1 MYGMLL
7 ESIQHFVQ
15 LQYGE
20 DLWLDVLE
28 RAGVKHTVFNTRQIY
43 PDELMTKLASGL
55 AVHTCETVDR
65 VMQYF
70 GECFVR
76 FFSNLGYDWTIKAT
90 GRYFCDFLQ
99 SVDNIHMQMRFTYPK
114 MKSPS
119 MYLTHVDPHGVVL
132 VYRSTRQGF
141 THYFMGQLF
150 QIAKE
155 LYETTLDIR
164 VLESS
169 NNIPG
174 TRSVMVKFRIDFD
187 NRKYIAKSSKMKTPI
202 GRELPPVSSKM
213 LLRLFPFGVV
223 MNKEMCIEG
232 VGGKLLQAWG
242 NSTSILDK
250 HVTEIFRLRRPR
262 GISFTWGNVMYL
274 HSVMFELELI
284 RSAEQQSSAAKQ
296 ADELNGRSHLKL
308 DRRGSQGARNI
319 LLKGQMRY
327 IDDIKAIIF
336 LCSPLIN
343 SLDELLS
350 MGLYLND
357 LNPHGLSRELV
368 LAGWQHCGRLEM
380 MFEKAE
386 QRSQELEQSYALLDR
401 WKNKSDELLY
411 SMIPQSVADRLRA
424 GTSPLDTCESFESI
438 SVLFCELCDFN
449 YSTIEGAMDIVSSMN
464 AVYSCFDSLMDKFNV
479 YKVETVGRVYMAAS
493 GAPDRTD
500 DHAINVADVSLQ
512 LISQVRSLVLPSGLE
527 IQIRIGIHSGPAVAG
542 VVGIKVPR
550 YCFFGDTVNTAS
562 RMQTTSLPGKVHISP
577 HTRALL
583 PQDRYVIESRGI
595 VSVKGKGNMET
606 FWLRPKVELEDELD
620 RNSASSSACQLT
632 DSCDA
637 DQAQSQV

>member
-7 ESIQHFVQ
+7 ESVQHFVQ
-15 LQYGE
+15 LEYGE
-20 DLWLDVLE
+20 EVWHQLLE
-28 RAGVKHTVFNTRQIY
+28 SADCKHMVFNTRQIY
-43 PDELMTKLASGL
+43 PDELMTNLAAAL
-55 AVHTCETVDR
+55 ATIKGISIDN
-65 VMQYF
+65 VMQFF
-70 GECFVR
+70 GKCFVR
-76 FFSNLGYDWTIKAT
+76 FFSNLGYACTVKAT

-119 MYLTHVDPHGVVL
+119 MYTTHVDAQGVVL

-141 THYFMGQLF
+141 THYLMGQLYY
-150 QIAKE
+150 IAKE
-155 LYETTLDIR
+155 LYETDLIIS

-174 TRSVMVKFRIDFD
+174 SRSVMVKFRIDFD
-187 NRKYIAKSSKMKTPI
+187 NREYIAKNNRMKTPL
-202 GRELPPVSSKM
+202 GRELAPVSCTF

-223 MNKEMCIEG
+223 INKDMLLLG
-232 VGGKLLQAWG
+232 VGDKLLQAWG
-242 NSTSILDK
+242 GSSSILNK
-250 HVTEIFRLRRPR
+250 HVTEVFKLRRPK
-262 GISFTWGNVMYL
+262 GISFTWGNVLYL

-284 RSAEQQSSAAKQ
+284 RVNDNNAQSNTDNIASTSS
-296 ADELNGRSHLKL
+296 GL
-308 DRRGSQGARNI
+308 DRRGSQGARSI

-343 SLDELLS
+343 SLDELLN

-380 MFEKAE
+380 MFERAE
-386 QRSQELEQSYALLDR
+386 QRSTELENSYALLDR

-411 SMIPQSVADRLRA
+411 SMIPQTVADRLRA
-424 GTSPLDTCESFESI
+424 GASPLSTCESFESI
-438 SVLFCELCDFN
+438 TVLFCELCDFD

-464 AVYSCFDSLMDKFNV
+464 AVFSCFDSLMDEYNV

-493 GAPDRTD
+493 GAPDKTE
-500 DHAINVADVSLQ
+500 DHAQNVADVSLQ
-512 LISQVRSLVLPSGLE
+512 LIKHVQSLKLPSGLD

-562 RMQTTSLPGKVHISP
+562 RMQTTSLPGKVHISAD
-577 HTRALL
+577 TKALL
-583 PQDRYVIESRGI
+583 VKDRYHVESRGL
-595 VSVKGKGNMET
+595 VWVKGKGNMET
-606 FWLRPKVELEDELD
+606 YWMFDKAETNIEITIEEATPPEGLLV
-620 RNSASSSACQLT
+620 T
-632 DSCDA
+632 D
-637 DQAQSQV
+637 V

>member
-7 ESIQHFVQ
+7 ESIQYFVQ

-20 DLWLDVLE
+20 DMWLDILE
-28 RAGVKHTVFNTRQIY
+28 RAGAKHTVFNTRQTY
-43 PDELMTKLASGL
+43 PDDLMTKLAAGL
-55 AVHTCETVDR
+55 AMHTCETVDN
-65 VMQYF
+65 VMKFF
-70 GECFVR
+70 GKCFVR
-76 FFSNLGYDWTIKAT
+76 FFNNLGYGRMIKAT

-119 MYLTHVDPHGVVL
+119 MYLTHVDPQGVVL

-150 QIAKE
+150 QIAEE
-155 LYETTLDIR
+155 LYETSLDIR

-187 NRKYIAKSSKMKTPI
+187 NRNYMAKNSRTKAPLCQ
-202 GRELPPVSSKM
+202 ELTPVSCSL

-223 MNKEMCIEG
+223 IDKDMRIQG
-232 VGGKLLQAWG
+232 VGGRLLQAC
-242 NSTSILDK
+242 NNASSILDK
-250 HVTEIFRLRRPR
+250 HVTEIFRLRRPK
-262 GISFTWGNVMYL
+262 GISFTWASFMYL
-274 HSVMFELELI
+274 HSVMFELELM
-284 RSAEQQSSAAKQ
+284 RSTIEECAVDPRQAESSGSDNGSDHSAANSLML
-296 ADELNGRSHLKL
+296 A
-308 DRRGSQGARNI
+308 RRGSHGTRNI

-380 MFEKAE
+380 MCEKAE
-386 QRSQELEQSYALLDR
+386 QRSQELEQSYELLDR

-424 GTSPLDTCESFESI
+424 GASQMDTCESFESV
-438 SVLFCELCDFN
+438 SVLFCELCDLN

-493 GAPDRTD
+493 GAPDRTL
-500 DHAINVADVSLQ
+500 DHAINVADVSIQ
-512 LISQVRSLVLPSGLE
+512 LLAQVRSLILPSGLDL
-527 IQIRIGIHSGPAVAG
+527 QIRIGIHSGPAVAG

-562 RMQTTSLPGKVHISP
+562 RMQTTGQPGKIHISP
-577 HTRALL
+577 HTKALL
-583 PQDRYVIESRGI
+583 PDDRYVIESRGVVKI
-595 VSVKGKGNMET
+595 KGKGEMET
-606 FWLRPKVELEDELD
+606 FWLYPKEESEQGPKLEEV
-620 RNSASSSACQLT
+620 SIESI
-632 DSCDA
+632 
-637 DQAQSQV
+637 

>member
-15 LQYGE
+15 LKYGE
-20 DLWLDVLE
+20 DLWLDILE
-28 RAGVKHTVFNTRQIY
+28 KAGAKHTVFNTRQIY
-43 PDELMTKLASGL
+43 PDDLMTKLAAEL
-55 AVHTCETVDR
+55 AVHTCETVDS

-70 GECFVR
+70 GKCFVR
-76 FFSNLGYDWTIKAT
+76 FFSNLGYGYTIKAT

-99 SVDNIHMQMRFTYPK
+99 SVDNIHMHMRFTYPK
-114 MKSPS
+114 MLSPS

-132 VYRSTRQGF
+132 VYRSTRKGF

-150 QIAKE
+150 QIAEE

-187 NRKYIAKSSKMKTPI
+187 NRKYMLKHSNMKTPV
-202 GRELPPVSSKM
+202 GRELPPVSCKV

-223 MNKEMCIEG
+223 MNKDMCILG
-232 VGGKLLQAWG
+232 VGEKLFHAWG
-242 NSTSILDK
+242 NSTSILEK
-250 HVTEIFRLRRPR
+250 HVTEIFKLRRPK
-262 GISFTWGNVMYL
+262 GISFTSGNIMNL

-284 RSAEQQSSAAKQ
+284 RSTKSSDVKQ
-296 ADELNGRSHLKL
+296 TEVQTSSKL
-308 DRRGSQGARNI
+308 DRQGSQGARNI

-350 MGLYLND
+350 MGIYLND
-357 LNPHGLSRELV
+357 LNPHGLGRELV
-368 LAGWQHCGRLEM
+368 LAGWHHCGRLEM

-386 QRSQELEQSYALLDR
+386 QRSEELEQSYDLLDR

-424 GTSPLDTCESFESI
+424 GASPLSTCESFESI

-500 DHAINVADVSLQ
+500 SHAINIADVSLQ
-512 LISQVRSLVLPSGLE
+512 LISQVRSMILSSGID

-562 RMQTTSLPGKVHISP
+562 RMQTTSQPGKIHISAE
-577 HTRALL
+577 TKALL
-583 PQDRYVIESRGI
+583 PENRYAIESRGP
-595 VSVKGKGNMET
+595 VLVKVRKYYTNILLLKMMNVR
-606 FWLRPKVELEDELD
+606 LIK
-620 RNSASSSACQLT
+620 
-632 DSCDA
+632 
-637 DQAQSQV
+637 